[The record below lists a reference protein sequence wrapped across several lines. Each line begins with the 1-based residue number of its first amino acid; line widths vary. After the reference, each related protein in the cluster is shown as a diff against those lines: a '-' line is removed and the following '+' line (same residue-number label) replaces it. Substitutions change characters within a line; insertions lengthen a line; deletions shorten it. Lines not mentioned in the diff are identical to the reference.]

1 MTDKPPALE
10 SDIEKLHATING
22 LAESMSLAQL
32 ERDNYKKLYE
42 LAIFELERIKRNL
55 FGKKAEEVP
64 LEQLRLAFEKL
75 VPPGLVDDLSSD
87 SDDSHKPK
95 DRTPDVNR
103 IKSKPTGRRPLPDD
117 LPVERIV
124 APSPQA
130 PEGCELVQV
139 GEEVSETVE
148 WRRGSFVK
156 VQYVRP
162 KFAIKGRP
170 DDGIIVPPPLDRPI
184 AKGLAGPGLLA
195 HVITSKYADH
205 LPLHRLEQIFERSG
219 LSFSKSTMCQWI
231 EGCHELVAGIVSA
244 MWQELLNGPYIAVDA
259 TGVLVRNKEQCRRGH
274 FWVALAK
281 GEHVLYRFSN
291 KHDKKTVKEL
301 LGGFKGY
308 IQADA
313 ATVFDFLFKDE
324 SRTEVACWAHCRRR
338 FFDAMATDP
347 DNAVNA
353 ISLIAA
359 LYRIDRKTAE
369 LKGALRTKERANQ
382 CAPIVETFFTH
393 MDRLHLDVLPQSPI
407 GKAVAYARN
416 QREALCNFM
425 KDGSLRL
432 DNNAAELALR
442 HQAIGRKNWLF
453 VATEDGAKWNT
464 VFVSLIASCK
474 MHDIEPWGYLR
485 DILCLLPSWPRNNLL
500 VLAPKYWK
508 QTAQQAEVAQ
518 LLADN
523 PFRKIC
529 P

>member
-1 MTDKPPALE
+1 MTDKPPALD

-32 ERDNYKKLYE
+32 ERDNYKRLYE
-42 LAIFELERIKRNL
+42 LAVFELERIKRNL

-64 LEQLRLAFEKL
+64 LEQLRLAFDKL
-75 VPPGLVDDLSSD
+75 VPPGSANDISSD
-87 SDDSHKPK
+87 GSDPHSTKRRTSDGDKTKP
-95 DRTPDVNR
+95 
-103 IKSKPTGRRPLPDD
+103 KPTGRRPLPDD
-117 LPVERIV
+117 LPLERIV
-124 APSPQA
+124 APSPPA

-139 GEEVSETVE
+139 GEEISETVE
-148 WRRGSFVK
+148 WRRGAFVK

-162 KFAIKGRP
+162 KFAIKGQP
-170 DDGIIVPPPLDRPI
+170 DGGILTSPPLERPI

-195 HVITSKYADH
+195 HVVTSKYADH
-205 LPLHRLEQIFERSG
+205 LPLHRLEQIFARSG
-219 LSFSKSTMCQWI
+219 LPLSKSTMCQWI
-231 EGCHELVAGIVSA
+231 EGGHELIAGIVSA

-259 TGVLVRNKEQCRRGH
+259 TGVLVRDKEQCRRGH

-291 KHDKKTVKEL
+291 KHNKKTVKDL
-301 LGGFKGY
+301 LDGFKGY

-313 ATVFDFLFKDE
+313 ATVFDFLFRDE

-347 DNAVNA
+347 DNALSA

-359 LYRIDRKTAE
+359 LYRIDRKTSEFKA
-369 LKGALRTKERANQ
+369 ALRTKERAKQ
-382 CAPIVETFFTH
+382 CAPIVDTFFAL
-393 MDRLHLDVLPQSPI
+393 MDRLHLTVLPQSPI
-407 GKAVAYARN
+407 GKAVSYARN
-416 QREALCNFM
+416 QRDALCTFM
-425 KDGSLRL
+425 QDGSLRL

-453 VATEDGAKWNT
+453 VASEDGAKWNT
-464 VFVSLIASCK
+464 DFVSLIASCK
-474 MHDIEPWGYLR
+474 MHDIEPWAYLR
-485 DILCLLPSWPRNNLL
+485 DIFCLLPNWPRNKLI

-508 QTAQQAEVAQ
+508 QTTQQPEVAQ